1 MKKISYDI
9 PEGCFASMED
19 RVRERISPERKHPAW
34 GIVKPALLLVTM
46 FVVIFGIGYGTM
58 ALTGTLRTPGKIAST
73 TIADKPFEEM
83 DEDEMVEFVNSIL
96 TAPEVESFLS
106 DNL

>member
-9 PEGCFASMED
+9 PEGCFASMEE
-19 RVRERISPERKHPAW
+19 RVRERIAPGRKSPVM
-34 GIVKPALLLVTM
+34 GVLKPALMLVTM

-58 ALTGTLRTPGKIAST
+58 ALTGTLRTEEKIAAT
-73 TIADKPFEEM
+73 TLADKPFDEM
-83 DEDEMVEFVNSIL
+83 DEDEMVDFVNSIL
-96 TAPEVESFLS
+96 TAPEIESFLS